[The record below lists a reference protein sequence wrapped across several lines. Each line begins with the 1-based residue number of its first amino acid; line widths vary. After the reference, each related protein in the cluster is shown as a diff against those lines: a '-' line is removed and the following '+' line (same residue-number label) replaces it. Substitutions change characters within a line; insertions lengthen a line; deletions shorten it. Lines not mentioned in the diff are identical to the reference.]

1 MDSSFLSSFLSF
13 QNISNNHLGT
23 AGAEAISSLLLDN
36 LSYLRAL
43 QLSGGLYVTVMAV
56 EMK

>member
-13 QNISNNHLGT
+13 QNISNNHLDT
-23 AGAEAISSLLLDN
+23 AGAEAIASLLLDN